1 MSSVPISTT
10 VLVLS
15 HSLISVIT
23 MRSLLWTTVFVFLM
37 AELALTLI
45 LVIPVPRKIRNWI
58 CLKVSKIELKKR
70 LKMPLMGIFCALLF
84 ALLDTINFLSQI
96 YKREDRE
103 RESDNNNSGIIGNT
117 IDRHLIKE
125 KEYKAGRNLYLVGF
139 ALTLL
144 FVIGRIT
151 ELMQEHAELE
161 GRIENLKL
169 AATMKAKQESEE
181 RATAPIQDEDSP
193 SEGIEMKPMQ
203 LKKKD

>member
-1 MSSVPISTT
+1 
-10 VLVLS
+10 
-15 HSLISVIT
+15 
-23 MRSLLWTTVFVFLM
+23 MRSLLWTSVFFFLM
-37 AELALTLI
+37 AEVALTLI

-58 CLKVSKIELKKR
+58 CLKVSKLELRKR
-70 LKMPLMGIFCALLF
+70 LKKPLMGIFFALLF

-96 YKREDRE
+96 YSKEGQE
-103 RESDNNNSGIIGNT
+103 RDGNYSIVENA

-144 FVIGRIT
+144 LVIGRIT

-161 GRIENLKL
+161 GRIENLRL
-169 AATMKAKQESEE
+169 AATMKAKHESEQ
-181 RATAPIQDEDSP
+181 RATAPVKNEDSP
-193 SEGIEMKPMQ
+193 SEGIEMKPMP

>member
-1 MSSVPISTT
+1 
-10 VLVLS
+10 
-15 HSLISVIT
+15 

-58 CLKVSKIELKKR
+58 CLKVSKMELKKR
-70 LKMPLMGIFCALLF
+70 LKMPLMGIFFALLF

-103 RESDNNNSGIIGNT
+103 RDGENNNSGIVGNA

-169 AATMKAKQESEE
+169 ATTMKATMKAKQESEE
-181 RATAPIQDEDSP
+181 RATAPIQEEDSP